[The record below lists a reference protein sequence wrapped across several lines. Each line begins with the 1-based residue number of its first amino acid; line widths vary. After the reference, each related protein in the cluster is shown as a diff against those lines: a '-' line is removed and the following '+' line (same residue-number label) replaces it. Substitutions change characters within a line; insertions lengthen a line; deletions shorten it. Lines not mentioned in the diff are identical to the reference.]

1 MNEYYFGWIKGH
13 LSKENHAV
21 VWTAQAKEDY
31 WTPLLVPGGWRVFYM
46 EYVPNRKLIEG

>member
-31 WTPLLVPGGWRVFYM
+31 WTPLLVPGGGVYFTWSTYRTG
-46 EYVPNRKLIEG
+46 N